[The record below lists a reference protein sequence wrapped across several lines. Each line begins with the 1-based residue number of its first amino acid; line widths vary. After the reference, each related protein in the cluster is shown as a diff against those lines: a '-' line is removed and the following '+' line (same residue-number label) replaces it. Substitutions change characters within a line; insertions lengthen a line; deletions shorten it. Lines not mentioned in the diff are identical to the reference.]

1 MIENLLKQKEK
12 IMQIL
17 KFSLTNFKYKFFL
30 NEYPIQ
36 IVKSG
41 IEKFE
46 NYKEYIDTSAVEGL
60 NNISDG
66 INISYNNRPSRAN
79 MQPMPNSV
87 WFAKMKDSNKVFV
100 ITNNDKD
107 IIQNNIFSTGF
118 QCIIPNKKFPLSLLL
133 SIILS
138 DDFIQQKN
146 LHSTGTTMS
155 GINNNSLLNLLV
167 PKLEEED
174 IIEYNCKYSIYVDR
188 LSLIRRKLNILKKT
202 KQNLLSEYF

>member
-1 MIENLLKQKEK
+1 
-12 IMQIL
+12 MQIL

-87 WFAKMKDSNKVFV
+87 
-100 ITNNDKD
+100 
-107 IIQNNIFSTGF
+107 
-118 QCIIPNKKFPLSLLL
+118 
-133 SIILS
+133 
-138 DDFIQQKN
+138 
-146 LHSTGTTMS
+146 
-155 GINNNSLLNLLV
+155 
-167 PKLEEED
+167 
-174 IIEYNCKYSIYVDR
+174 
-188 LSLIRRKLNILKKT
+188 
-202 KQNLLSEYF
+202 